1 MTLES
6 VGILIAMRPFDERNL
21 VAHIFTREHGLV
33 AGMIRGGVTARTNR
47 PLVGQIGNMSWN
59 ARLDSALGV
68 FHWEPEKN
76 LAAPIM
82 ANTGMLNYMTTAFD
96 LICTLLP
103 ERESYTNLYDAT
115 LNMLTALPRAN
126 DAWAVYLDW
135 EVKLIG
141 ALGYAFDLTHCSGC
155 GRTEN
160 LNYISPKTARAVC
173 DDCAAPYISRL
184 YKMPID
190 LDTTFAFLNKICRD
204 MGANLPISRKILV
217 TQKI

>member
-6 VGILIAMRPFDERNL
+6 VGILIALRPFDERNI
-21 VAHIFTREHGLV
+21 VAHIFTREHGII
-33 AGMIRGGVTARTNR
+33 AGMIRGGITARINK

-76 LAAPIM
+76 LAAPVM
-82 ANTGMLNYMTTAFD
+82 ANANALQYMNAAFD
-96 LICTLLP
+96 LICAMLP
-103 ERESYTNLYDAT
+103 ERENYANMYDAT
-115 LNMLTALPRAN
+115 LNMLTALPLTDPN
-126 DAWAVYLDW
+126 DAYLNW
-135 EVKLIG
+135 EIKLIG

-160 LNYISPKTARAVC
+160 LHYISPKTARAVC

-184 YKMPID
+184 YKMPLG
-190 LDTTFAFLNKICRD
+190 LDTTFAFLAKICND
-204 MGANLPISRKILV
+204 MGAKLPISRKMLM
-217 TQKI
+217 TQKF

>member
-6 VGILIAMRPFDERNL
+6 VGILIALRPFDERNI
-21 VAHIFTREHGLV
+21 VAHIFTREHGII
-33 AGMIRGGVTARTNR
+33 AGMIRGGITMRTNK

-76 LAAPIM
+76 LAAPVM
-82 ANTGMLNYMTTAFD
+82 ANANALQYMNAAFD
-96 LICTLLP
+96 LICAMLP
-103 ERESYTNLYDAT
+103 ERENYTNMYDAT
-115 LNMLTALPRAN
+115 LNMLTALPRTDPN
-126 DAWAVYLDW
+126 DAYLNW
-135 EVKLIG
+135 EIKLIG

-160 LNYISPKTARAVC
+160 LHYISPKTARAVC

-184 YKMPID
+184 YKMPLG
-190 LDTTFAFLNKICRD
+190 LDTTFAFLAKICND
-204 MGANLPISRKILV
+204 MGANLPMSRKMLM
-217 TQKI
+217 TQNF